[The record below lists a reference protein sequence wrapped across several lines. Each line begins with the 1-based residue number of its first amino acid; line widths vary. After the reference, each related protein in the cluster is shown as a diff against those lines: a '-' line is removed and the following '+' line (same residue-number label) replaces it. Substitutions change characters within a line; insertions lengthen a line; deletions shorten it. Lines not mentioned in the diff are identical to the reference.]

1 MHSLMIWLVITSQK
15 CNHCFHL
22 LVLIITAIGSA
33 CRKMSLLCHTIAH
46 PFSDKFSAKSLR
58 PHKFFH
64 AVVGLCCCCC
74 CLKKKKMPRAC
85 QKPPRTRRI
94 AVVSDCRAAQTR
106 LLLLHAP
113 KAEKQEMWFEDI
125 QKHQQQQCYRLEAI
139 NSHKERWWRLLL
151 LLKVA
156 HQSQLPQ
163 RDNLQFW
170 IAIRLQLMD

>member
-46 PFSDKFSAKSLR
+46 PLSDKFSAKSLR

-85 QKPPRTRRI
+85 QKPPRTSRI

-106 LLLLHAP
+106 LLLHAP

-125 QKHQQQQCYRLEAI
+125 QKHQQQQCHHLEAI